1 MASRFSLMRWRLMPV
16 VVLLSVGL
24 VGVTVASA
32 AVERIALTSTVTAG
46 RSAKLT
52 VSVSPKAR
60 CTLRVTAKNGN
71 SVPRAQELEPKTG
84 GRVTWRWRIGPNV
97 EPGRLPVIVRCGE
110 SGTLKTSITIVAAQ
124 APMSVR
130 EAADIVCGQELAKA
144 QATGYQAVRSVI
156 TRPFTGAH
164 RCSYFGADG
173 HNYYLRVSLLA
184 PCRFTVR
191 VQEEWSD
198 GRAMAQR
205 SYIATCSSLRG

>member
-1 MASRFSLMRWRLMPV
+1 MPV
-16 VVLLSVGL
+16 VVLLGAGL
-24 VGVTVASA
+24 VGATVASA

-60 CTLRVTAKNGN
+60 CTLRVTAKYRN
-71 SVPRAQELEPKTG
+71 SVPRAQELGPKTG

-110 SGTLKTSITIVAAQ
+110 SGTLKTSITIVAAEP
-124 APMSVR
+124 PMSVR

-144 QATGYQAVRSVI
+144 QATGYRAVRSVI
-156 TRPFTGAH
+156 LTARPLTRPH
-164 RCSYFGADG
+164 RCSYFGSDG
-173 HNYYLRVSLLA
+173 HNYYLRVSLQA

-191 VQEEWSD
+191 VQEAWSD
-198 GRAMAQR
+198 GRPMAQR